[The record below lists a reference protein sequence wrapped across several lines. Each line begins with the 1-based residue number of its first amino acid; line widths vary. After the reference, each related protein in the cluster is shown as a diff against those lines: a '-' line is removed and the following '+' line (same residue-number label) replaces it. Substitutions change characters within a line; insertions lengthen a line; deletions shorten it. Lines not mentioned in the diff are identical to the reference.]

1 MLYLRGYYCKFKVQ
15 SISKMGSACCVA
27 ARDKTITNRAN
38 SENLHR
44 NIRYSPTW
52 SFRWDNRVGVAG
64 EDTSVSWLSDGV
76 SRNDGSEVKF
86 ESACVSEEGSP
97 LEHFRRHTT
106 QKSLVSEGTAG
117 SVRTPASDQ
126 SISRNISMDASLEQ
140 TKESTESPTV
150 SYPSPAKLSVS
161 VPSTSSLSAS
171 PLSSQYHLPPASS
184 TPLRWPRCSP
194 RHQLLRQV
202 SDSRIP
208 GNKSPS
214 NHSVSE
220 DRARLPSWSNES
232 ARGSRGGS
240 SDSWSMHAFSEL
252 MATSN
257 RERWSFDSE
266 SFGFNREKITRSS
279 SRISASPTV
288 DLQTCGICSKL
299 LTEKSLWSGQ
309 KFIASNELSVIAVL
323 TCGHTYHAECLEHM
337 TPDINKYDPACPVC
351 TFGEKQIHKLSE
363 KALKAEMD
371 LKARNRRSRNR
382 VLDLDSDSAVFD
394 RLKGSGHQGKGPK
407 MASSSSMRVS
417 LGKPFLRR
425 LSFGSKSARAL
436 SENHSTRKKGFF
448 WAKSSKM

>member
-1 MLYLRGYYCKFKVQ
+1 
-15 SISKMGSACCVA
+15 MGSACCVA
-27 ARDKTITNRAN
+27 ARDKTITNRADC
-38 SENLHR
+38 ENLHR
-44 NIRYSPTW
+44 NVRYSPTW

-64 EDTSVSWLSDGV
+64 EETSVSWNSDGI
-76 SRNDGSEVKF
+76 SRNDGSEAKF

-97 LEHFRRHTT
+97 SEHVRRHTT

-117 SVRTPASDQ
+117 SVRTPASDL
-126 SISRNISMDASLEQ
+126 SISGNISMDTSLEQ
-140 TKESTESPTV
+140 TKEPTESPTV

-161 VPSTSSLSAS
+161 LPSTSSLSAS
-171 PLSSQYHLPPASS
+171 PLSSQYHQPPASS
-184 TPLRWPRCSP
+184 TPSRWPRYSP
-194 RHQLLRQV
+194 RHQLSRQV

-214 NHSVSE
+214 YLSISE
-220 DRARLPSWSNES
+220 DRVRLPSWSNES

-266 SFGFNREKITRSS
+266 SFGFNREKITKSS
-279 SRISASPTV
+279 SRISASPSV

-309 KFIASNELSVIAVL
+309 KFIANNELSVVAVL
-323 TCGHTYHAECLEHM
+323 TCGHSYHAECLEHM

-351 TFGEKQIHKLSE
+351 SFGEKKIHKLSE

-371 LKARNRRSRNR
+371 LKARNRKSRNR
-382 VLDLDSDSAVFD
+382 VLDLDSDAIMFD
-394 RLKGSGHQGKGPK
+394 NLKGSGYQGKGPK
-407 MASSSSMRVS
+407 MASSSSMRS
-417 LGKPFLRR
+417 SSGKPFLRR

-436 SENHSTRKKGFF
+436 SENNSTRKKGFF
-448 WAKSSKM
+448 WAKSSKV